1 MRLRRFLI
9 SDPMARRT
17 LLDFEIDAKSEG
29 IAVTEWELDHVQ
41 VAMPAHSE
49 EACDAFYVDLLG
61 FVIEEKPAPLR
72 ARGGRWYRRGPVVVH
87 LGVDPD
93 FRPAL
98 KAHLALR
105 VDHYDE
111 LLGRLEGAGYEVRHD
126 RELEGVTRCYVAD
139 PNGNRLE
146 LIDLTSSR

>member
-17 LLDFEIDAKSEG
+17 LLDFENDAKSGE

-41 VAMPAHSE
+41 VAMPAGSE
-49 EACDAFYVDLLG
+49 SACDAFYEQLLG
-61 FVIEEKPAPLR
+61 FEIVEKPAPLR
-72 ARGGRWYRRGPVVVH
+72 QRGGRWYRRGAIVVH

-93 FRPAL
+93 FRPAR

-105 VDHYDE
+105 VDRYEE
-111 LLGRLEGAGYEVRHD
+111 LLGRLEAAGCDVLPD
-126 RELEGVTRCYVAD
+126 RELEGVRRCYVAD

-146 LIDLTSSR
+146 LIDITSGR